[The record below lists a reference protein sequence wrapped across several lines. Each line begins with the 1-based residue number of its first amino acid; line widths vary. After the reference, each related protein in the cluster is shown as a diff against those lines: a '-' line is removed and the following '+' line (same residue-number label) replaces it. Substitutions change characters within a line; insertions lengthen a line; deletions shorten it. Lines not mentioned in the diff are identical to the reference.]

1 MNSDFFS
8 VAASNQA
15 HKHGNLL
22 NWCHSVS
29 MDNSITHYL
38 LCLLVQVKNGKK
50 SICWC
55 FDTLDCGNKIWTIKY
70 ADCFSVFFPLF
81 FAGKDETVRYKWKLN
96 VWQTPFAAPAD
107 KELNM
112 FFSFSVISFGII
124 YRLYEL
130 LLYLIC
136 PFFPHLISS
145 ESILMLTQG
154 DSQQRFLRELYS
166 RDKCEYNIF
175 FTFSWWEEQ
184 WDCYLV

>member
-1 MNSDFFS
+1 ME
-8 VAASNQA
+8 
-15 HKHGNLL
+15 
-22 NWCHSVS
+22 
-29 MDNSITHYL
+29 
-38 LCLLVQVKNGKK
+38 KK
-50 SICWC
+50 AYVGVL
-55 FDTLDCGNKIWTIKY
+55 TLWTVGIKY
-70 ADCFSVFFPLF
+70 EQSSMQTVFQCFFLFF

-166 RDKCEYNIF
+166 RDKCEYKIF

-184 WDCYLV
+184 WDRYLV